1 MQVAKKRRVFCL
13 LPLDDWRL
21 TLCWNLV
28 TLPLCCPSGA
38 GGQSHPFHSRIC
50 NCSRLILASIDL
62 AFAQTP
68 TFREPSLP
76 RLSEERVLSVR
87 ESCLASGFPF
97 PSQSIWSQPVTIPSS
112 VPTSPNSNRKVPQNI
127 PYNGN
132 SPCLATV
139 DKTPFPAMVQE
150 QVVLSWLFLFPPHQ
164 IYTRSKVSD
173 AFVLRRGLHQYPTAL
188 VLPVQNVKQHAVVS
202 GSHT

>member
-1 MQVAKKRRVFCL
+1 MSIYPFPKRRLSANRLFPAFPGNGCCL
-13 LPLDDWRL
+13 F
-21 TLCWNLV
+21 V
-28 TLPLCCPSGA
+28 
-38 GGQSHPFHSRIC
+38 SR
-50 NCSRLILASIDL
+50 
-62 AFAQTP
+62 
-68 TFREPSLP
+68 
-76 RLSEERVLSVR
+76 
-87 ESCLASGFPF
+87 FPPVGF

-132 SPCLATV
+132 NPCLAPV
-139 DKTPFPAMVQE
+139 DKIPFPAMVQE

-188 VLPVQNVKQHAVVS
+188 ALPVQNVKQHAVVS